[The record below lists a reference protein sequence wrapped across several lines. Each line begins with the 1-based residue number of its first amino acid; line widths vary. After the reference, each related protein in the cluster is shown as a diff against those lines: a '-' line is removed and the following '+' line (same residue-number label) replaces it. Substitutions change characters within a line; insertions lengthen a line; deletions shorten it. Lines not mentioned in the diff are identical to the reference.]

1 MTPVPTWAV
10 LLTTILTLGMAGTVL
25 GQDTATSATI
35 TLPLPLLS
43 AHLRHTLP
51 LPKASLS
58 RKMALSLGVIYSPT
72 RGFYLLTG
80 AEAADAP
87 LRAKALQRSL
97 QGIPQ
102 DAPRY
107 ELLAR
112 YERYMGQQAQATQA
126 FTQAAAL
133 YQRQAQQRSLHFPVL
148 AENVLAGRSR
158 ALAEIG
164 QSRKAKAEMRQA
176 LIHRPHAWKLWDAL
190 GQTQSEQA
198 GTLVSHARHGD
209 RTAITQALRLNAE
222 ARSCFNHAVKVGPRQ
237 GHAYA
242 ARGEFLGF
250 DQPSLVDDVRRL
262 RGTNVPS
269 FETRIPSSALADFR
283 QAARLLPN
291 DPYAV
296 AYPVWQEVS
305 ELGFFQLHLPFPS
318 QAAWH
323 AMPASTRRA
332 AQAALLRL
340 RLISQG
346 QDEQL
351 ARRADVALGFL
362 LYETQRSVV
371 PAERTLRQGLPGPD
385 HQEAAE
391 MLMHIMGLEDQM
403 QALALFCQA
412 EARKRNTP
420 RLYLIAAWAEVQQAH
435 WPQARAQ
442 VERALTLEPGD
453 PVDLIMLAVITLKAG
468 VGAASVQEAGVL
480 LGKAE
485 EGVAHTQPPNL
496 IAVECEEYQVTH
508 AFYLALSGHL
518 DAAKAELQAV
528 LDQNPQNES
537 AVKGLA
543 VLKQGSA

>member
-1 MTPVPTWAV
+1 MTPSPTWAT
-10 LLTTILTLGMAGTVL
+10 LLTTILTLGVAGTVL

-35 TLPLPLLS
+35 ALPSPLLS

-72 RGFYLLTG
+72 RGFYLLAG
-80 AEAADAP
+80 AEVADAP
-87 LRAKALQRSL
+87 LQAKALRRSL

-102 DAPRY
+102 DASRY

-126 FTQAAAL
+126 FTQAATL
-133 YQRQAQQRSLHFPVL
+133 YQRQARQRSAYSPVL
-148 AENVLAGRSR
+148 ADNALAGRSR
-158 ALAEIG
+158 ALTESG
-164 QSRKAKAEMRQA
+164 QARKAAAELRQT
-176 LIHRPHAWKLWDAL
+176 LIHRPQAWRLWDAL
-190 GQTQSEQA
+190 GQALSEQA
-198 GTLVSHARHGD
+198 ETMASQARHGN
-209 RTAITQALRLNAE
+209 RTAITQALRLDEE
-222 ARSCFNHAVKVGPRQ
+222 ARSCFNRAVNVGPRQ
-237 GHAYA
+237 GLAYA

-250 DQPSLVDDVRRL
+250 DQPNLIDDVRRL
-262 RGTNVPS
+262 RGANVPP

-318 QAAWH
+318 QAAWQ
-323 AMPASTRRA
+323 AMRASTRRA
-332 AQAALLRL
+332 VRAALLRL
-340 RLISQG
+340 RRLSQG

-391 MLMHIMGLEDQM
+391 MLMRIMGLEDQV

-420 RLYLIAAWAEVQQAH
+420 RLHLIAAWAEVQQAR

-468 VGAASVQEAGVL
+468 VGAAGVQEAGVL

-496 IAVECEEYQVTH
+496 IAVEREEYHVTH

-528 LDQNPQNES
+528 LDQNPQNEV
-537 AVKGLA
+537 AAKGLA